1 MRFLLSALALLLA
14 SGPALAAPRV
24 VASVLPVH
32 AIVSAVM
39 GDVGEPELLL
49 PGKLAEHRAKFT
61 PQQLS
66 DLAEA
71 DLVFIIGEGLESKLS
86 QLSGSE
92 AVNGKR
98 FVELALAPGIRT
110 LPIRE
115 GGAWGDH
122 DHAGEAH
129 DHAEHAGE
137 ADVPGV
143 LRFDPH
149 VWLDPFNARLM
160 AVAVAQALVQ
170 ADPMNGAVYLA
181 NANRFAAEL
190 EKDMAA
196 IAQELAPVKG
206 KHFVV
211 FHDAF
216 QYFETRFG
224 LTGTGSITDVS
235 ASAPS
240 AQRLSEVR
248 EKILAAKAACVF
260 REPQYDGKVVAA
272 VIEGTGAREGVLD
285 PLGADVTPGPGAY
298 QVLIG
303 NLAKSFKDCLSG

>member
-1 MRFLLSALALLLA
+1 MRLFLSVLALLLA
-14 SGPALAAPRV
+14 SGPALAAPKV
-24 VASVLPVH
+24 VASVMPVH

-49 PGKLAEHRAKFT
+49 PGKLGEHRAKFT

-71 DLVFIIGEGLESKLS
+71 DLVFIVGEGLESKLS

-98 FVELALAPGIRT
+98 FVELALAPGVRT
-110 LPIRE
+110 YPIRE
-115 GGAWGDH
+115 GGAWGIH
-122 DHAGEAH
+122 DHEDEGHGNAAEGEA
-129 DHAEHAGE
+129 
-137 ADVPGV
+137 PGV

-160 AVAVAQALVQ
+160 AAAVARELVAV
-170 ADPMNGAVYLA
+170 DPMNGAVYLA

-196 IAQELAPVKG
+196 IDQDLVPVKD
-206 KHFVV
+206 KPFVV

-216 QYFETRFG
+216 QYFEKRFG
-224 LTGTGSITDVS
+224 LTGAGSITDVS

-240 AQRLSEVR
+240 AQRLGEVR
-248 EKILAAKAACVF
+248 EKIEAVKAVCVF

-285 PLGADVTPGPGAY
+285 PLGADITPGPGAY

-303 NLAKSFKDCLSG
+303 NLAKSVKDCLSG